1 MIRFV
6 IRTLSLCV
14 MMLTLAGCFQATDS
28 SPLVPTNTPAGGV
41 AQNPTAVLPTVEQPV
56 NPTPDNG
63 NVAPT
68 QVIPTEVPVQ
78 TDTPISVIQPT
89 QVLGQ
94 NPTDIPTTLP
104 TIEQQ
109 QPTPIPPTAI
119 QPTPIPPTQVPAVD
133 QNVTITPLATNGTQV
148 GVGPT
153 ISPTTDGATGI
164 LDAACNYHVEQDDRL
179 LRIALRFHRTLDELI
194 RANPSI
200 ANIQLIYVGQL
211 LKIPDCNIR

>member
-1 MIRFV
+1 
-6 IRTLSLCV
+6 
-14 MMLTLAGCFQATDS
+14 MMLTLAGCFQATDR

-56 NPTPDNG
+56 NPPPDNG

-78 TDTPISVIQPT
+78 TDTPVFVEPPT
-89 QVLGQ
+89 QVVAVNQ
-94 NPTDIPTTLP
+94 NPTDIPATIP

-109 QPTPIPPTAI
+109 QPTSIPPTTI
-119 QPTPIPPTQVPAVD
+119 QPTPVPPTQVPAVD

-164 LDAACNYHVEQDDRL
+164 LDAACNYHV
-179 LRIALRFHRTLDELI
+179 
-194 RANPSI
+194 
-200 ANIQLIYVGQL
+200 
-211 LKIPDCNIR
+211 